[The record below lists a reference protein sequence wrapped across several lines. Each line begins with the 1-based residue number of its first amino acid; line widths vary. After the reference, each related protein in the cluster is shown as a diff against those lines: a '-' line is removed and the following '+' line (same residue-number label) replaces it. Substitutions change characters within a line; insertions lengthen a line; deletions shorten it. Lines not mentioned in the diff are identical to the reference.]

1 VTTPEGKPPVEN
13 PDGSTT
19 LPGGGTVKTPGGT
32 EIDVPGGTTIDKD
45 GNTTIPNDG
54 EGTVKTPGGAE
65 IDVPGGTTIDD
76 KGTVKIPNDKEAGV
90 TLPDGGTTIALP
102 GGTTIDD
109 KGTVKIPSDKEAEVT
124 LPDGG
129 TTIALPGGTTI
140 DDKGIVTVG
149 EGKAKINTPGGWTFN
164 VGEGSIIILDA
175 DTPLGY
181 RIGVENP
188 FTDVGEDAWYYDNV
202 VFVYTHGLFEGTSGT
217 TFSPNTPMT
226 RGMLVTVLA
235 RLSGADLS
243 KYTNGSFA
251 DVDANE
257 YYAASVA
264 WARDMGIV
272 SGTGGNNFAPNTE
285 VSRQDFAVIVARFAD
300 FADKQLPET
309 RPSADFL
316 DSADVADYAKDAIE
330 AFFKAGIVSGRPG
343 NLFDPKG
350 QATRAEVA
358 AILHRFID
366 KTENTADKH

>member
-1 VTTPEGKPPVEN
+1 VTTPEGKPPIEN

-32 EIDVPGGTTIDKD
+32 EIDVPGGTTIDK
-45 GNTTIPNDG
+45 N
-54 EGTVKTPGGAE
+54 GT
-65 IDVPGGTTIDD
+65 
-76 KGTVKIPNDKEAGV
+76 
-90 TLPDGGTTIALP
+90 
-102 GGTTIDD
+102 
-109 KGTVKIPSDKEAEVT
+109 
-124 LPDGG
+124 
-129 TTIALPGGTTI
+129 
-140 DDKGIVTVG
+140 VTVG
-149 EGKAKINTPGGWTFN
+149 EGKAKISTSGGWTFN

-175 DTPLGY
+175 DAPLGY
-181 RIGVENP
+181 RIVFENP
-188 FTDVGEDAWYYDNV
+188 FNDVGEGAWYYDDV
-202 VFVYTHGLFEGTSGT
+202 AFVYTLGLFAGTSET
-217 TFSPNTPMT
+217 TFSPNSTTT

-243 KYTNGSFA
+243 KYTNGSFD

-285 VSRQDFAVIVARFAD
+285 VSRQDLAVIVARFAD

-309 RPSADFL
+309 RSSADFL

-330 AFFKAGIVSGRPG
+330 AFFKAGIISGRPG

-366 KTENTADKH
+366 KTENAAAND